1 MLDIII
7 NAIKESGMTKEFI
20 SNKLGISRLSLFNK
34 LNGDYPFT
42 LKEIKILI
50 KLLNL
55 NDIQILAIMKED

>member
-55 NDIQILAIMKED
+55 NDIQILAIMKEE

>member
-55 NDIQILAIMKED
+55 NDIQILSIMKED